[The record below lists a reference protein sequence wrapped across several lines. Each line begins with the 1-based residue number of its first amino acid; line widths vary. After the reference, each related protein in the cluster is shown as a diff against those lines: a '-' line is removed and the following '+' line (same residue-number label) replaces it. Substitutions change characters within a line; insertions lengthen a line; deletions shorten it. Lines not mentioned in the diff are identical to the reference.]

1 MNARV
6 KAIAIAGVLP
16 LFVGALIGMSMES
29 SDAQML
35 KPTHPDVKR
44 LSPKSFGSQGV
55 VCGDQLCQPGMDDR
69 FIGSKALVG
78 PDATPAM
85 DVEEDQRIKY
95 LDQHDDSTPT
105 TKLVD
110 IRKLKESTNKQ
121 DAITY
126 IVTYTVTAGNERLEN
141 IHVHAQSDMQ
151 EDTYVISSLN
161 ALKSSVN
168 VIRIKALDPD
178 SLDGGIVSYSVAPPT
193 YDPRAPNLGQ

>member
-1 MNARV
+1 MKARV

-55 VCGDQLCQPGMDDR
+55 VCGDQLCKPGMDVR
-69 FIGSKALVG
+69 FVG
-78 PDATPAM
+78 PDKTPFM

-95 LDQHDDSTPT
+95 LDKHDDSTPT

-141 IHVHAQSDMQ
+141 IYVHAKSDIQ

-193 YDPRAPNLGQ
+193 YDPRAPNQGQ

>member
-1 MNARV
+1 MKARV
-6 KAIAIAGVLP
+6 KTIAIAGVLP

-44 LSPKSFGSQGV
+44 LSPKSFGSQGI
-55 VCGDQLCQPGMDDR
+55 VCGDQLCKPGMDVR
-69 FIGSKALVG
+69 FVG
-78 PDATPAM
+78 PDKTPAM
-85 DVEEDQRIKY
+85 DVENERIKY
-95 LDQHDDSTPT
+95 LDKHDESTPT
-105 TKLVD
+105 AKLVD

-141 IHVHAQSDMQ
+141 IYVHASSDME

-193 YDPRAPNLGQ
+193 YDPRNPKMGQ

>member
-1 MNARV
+1 MKARV

-55 VCGDQLCQPGMDDR
+55 VCGDQLCKPGMDVR
-69 FIGSKALVG
+69 FVG
-78 PDATPAM
+78 PDKTPAM
-85 DVEEDQRIKY
+85 DVENERIKY
-95 LDQHDDSTPT
+95 LDKHDESTPT

-141 IHVHAQSDMQ
+141 IYVHASSDVE

-178 SLDGGIVSYSVAPPT
+178 SLDGGIVSYSIAPPT
-193 YDPRAPNLGQ
+193 YDPRAPNQGQ

>member
-1 MNARV
+1 MKARV
-6 KAIAIAGVLP
+6 KVIAIAGVLP

-29 SDAQML
+29 SDAQLL

-44 LSPKSFGSQGV
+44 LSPKSFGSQGI
-55 VCGDQLCQPGMDDR
+55 VCGDQLCKPGMDVR
-69 FIGSKALVG
+69 FVG
-78 PDATPAM
+78 PDKTPFM

-95 LDQHDDSTPT
+95 LDKHDESTPT
-105 TKLVD
+105 AKLVD

-141 IHVHAQSDMQ
+141 IYVHAKSDIQ

-178 SLDGGIVSYSVAPPT
+178 SLDGGIVSYSIAPPT
-193 YDPRAPNLGQ
+193 YDPRAPNQGQ

>member
-1 MNARV
+1 MKARV

-29 SDAQML
+29 SDAQLL

-44 LSPKSFGSQGV
+44 LSPKSFGSQGI
-55 VCGDQLCQPGMDDR
+55 VCGDQLCKPGMDVR
-69 FIGSKALVG
+69 FVG
-78 PDATPAM
+78 PDKTPAM
-85 DVEEDQRIKY
+85 DVEEDQIIKY
-95 LDQHDDSTPT
+95 LDKHDDSTPT

-141 IHVHAQSDMQ
+141 IHVHAKSDMQ

-168 VIRIKALDPD
+168 TIRIKALDPD
-178 SLDGGIVSYSVAPPT
+178 SLDGGIVSYSIAPPT
-193 YDPRAPNLGQ
+193 YDPRAPNQGQ

>member
-1 MNARV
+1 MKARV

-55 VCGDQLCQPGMDDR
+55 VCGDQLCKPGMDVR
-69 FIGSKALVG
+69 FVG
-78 PDATPAM
+78 PDKTPAM
-85 DVEEDQRIKY
+85 DVEDEPIKY
-95 LDQHDDSTPT
+95 LDRHDESTPT
-105 TKLVD
+105 AKLVD

-141 IHVHAQSDMQ
+141 IYVHAKSDMQ

-178 SLDGGIVSYSVAPPT
+178 SLDGGIVSYSIAPPT
-193 YDPRAPNLGQ
+193 YDPRAPNQGQ